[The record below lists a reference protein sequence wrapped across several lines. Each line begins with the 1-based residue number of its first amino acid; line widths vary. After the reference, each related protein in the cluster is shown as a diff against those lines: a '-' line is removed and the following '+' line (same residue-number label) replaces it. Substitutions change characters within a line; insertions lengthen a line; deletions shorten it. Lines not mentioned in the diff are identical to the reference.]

1 MHPGLDQTD
10 QTEETS
16 VPASFPGCIGYFK
29 ALWEMTEVERCM
41 LMGSRVIGGL
51 GPWYQSQT
59 DTAGR
64 SIPRGVISFRTASE
78 LRPNKPPPPPT
89 PLSPSSSL
97 PHLVKSPELF
107 DL

>member
-1 MHPGLDQTD
+1 
-10 QTEETS
+10 
-16 VPASFPGCIGYFK
+16 
-29 ALWEMTEVERCM
+29 
-41 LMGSRVIGGL
+41 MGSRVIGDL

-64 SIPRGVISFRTASE
+64 SIPRGVVSFRTASE
-78 LRPNKPPPPPT
+78 LRPNRPPPTT
-89 PLSPSSSL
+89 PLSPSSSVPKAL